1 MCQND
6 KINQNQSECTTSQLL
21 HIPTHLFAVSR
32 RSVLRAAPL
41 FLFDIFAF
49 LCGAPQIRD
58 RAAPH
63 IDTFSLHYYAVPR
76 RFVTGRP
83 LSLSRLS
90 ILLLDQAQ
98 LCASS
103 CSISRHLPPPA
114 PHERGS
120 NHSKLCPPINSPFLS
135 DPISYAPRGVP
146 TPSSPSGEM
155 SPK

>member
-1 MCQND
+1 MT
-6 KINQNQSECTTSQLL
+6 KSIRINQSARLHNFYTSL
-21 HIPTHLFAVSR
+21 HIF
-32 RSVLRAAPL
+32 LRCPADPSLGRPL
-41 FLFDIFAF
+41 SFCSTFFAF

-83 LSLSRLS
+83 LSLSRLA